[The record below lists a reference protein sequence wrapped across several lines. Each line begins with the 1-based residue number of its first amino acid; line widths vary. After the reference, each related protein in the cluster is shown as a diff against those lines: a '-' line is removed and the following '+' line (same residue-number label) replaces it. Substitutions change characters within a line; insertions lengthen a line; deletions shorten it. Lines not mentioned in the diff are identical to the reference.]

1 MEVADEWGVVDAPL
15 FGMKFDAQGH
25 FFVGIFLMTRLIIF
39 LRFVKRFNDRL
50 ICGLHDT
57 RLPLLR

>member
-25 FFVGIFLMTRLIIF
+25 FLSESF
-39 LRFVKRFNDRL
+39 
-50 ICGLHDT
+50 
-57 RLPLLR
+57 